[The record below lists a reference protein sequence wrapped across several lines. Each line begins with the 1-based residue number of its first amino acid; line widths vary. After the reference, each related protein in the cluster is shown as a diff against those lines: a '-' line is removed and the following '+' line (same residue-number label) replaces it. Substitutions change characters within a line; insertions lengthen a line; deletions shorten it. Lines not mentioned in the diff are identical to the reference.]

1 MRPFAIVLG
10 TVLAASSA
18 APLAAQK
25 PHRESPTL
33 VTSPPA
39 PTSAPQAHSTAD
51 SAHAKGTRPSP
62 TLMGQ
67 PAADSTHRPTTPNA
81 AVTQQ
86 AVRPTNP
93 AVRGPTVAAFTAG
106 LAMDSYASEGDEAMR
121 RYVARLTQRL
131 DSTIATLIGVF
142 RGTTGQP
149 LAGAESPAALS
160 QREKDRWARC
170 RDLHYDLQ
178 SYGPA
183 MHDLMGDLPQ
193 EAAVQR
199 AGEQLDSALTAL
211 QATSGCDDVSS
222 MIMAPDRWTPWP
234 QQYQSTAHTFYRD
247 WYNQVREVADRN
259 RALVIA
265 LNGTLPATART
276 PVPPGVARTPPY
288 AGAGPR

>member
-1 MRPFAIVLG
+1 MRPLAIMLG
-10 TVLAASSA
+10 TLLAAVSA

-33 VTSPPA
+33 VTNPSA
-39 PTSAPQAHSTAD
+39 PTTAPQARSTSD
-51 SAHAKGTRPSP
+51 TAHGKSGRPSP

-67 PAADSTHRPTTPNA
+67 PAADTTRRTSTPGGAVSTQA
-81 AVTQQ
+81 A
-86 AVRPTNP
+86 RPTNP
-93 AVRGPTVAAFTAG
+93 AVRGPSAAAFTAG
-106 LAMDSYASEGDEAMR
+106 LTMEPYASEGEEAMR
-121 RYVARLTQRL
+121 RYVARFTQRL
-131 DSTIATLIGVF
+131 DSTVATLIAVF

-160 QREKDRWARC
+160 QRERDRWARC

-178 SYGPA
+178 SYGSA
-183 MHDLMGDLPQ
+183 MHDLAGDLPDDG
-193 EAAVQR
+193 AVQR

-247 WYNQVREVADRN
+247 WYAQVRDVADRN

-265 LNGTLPATART
+265 LNGTLPAGSRL

>member
-1 MRPFAIVLG
+1 MRPFGIVLG
-10 TVLAASSA
+10 TLLAAATA

-33 VTSPPA
+33 VTNPSA
-39 PTSAPQAHSTAD
+39 PTTAPQARSTPD
-51 SAHAKGTRPSP
+51 SAHGKGNRPSP
-62 TLMGQ
+62 TLVSQ
-67 PAADSTHRPTTPNA
+67 PAPDTTRRASTPA
-81 AVTQQ
+81 GAVSTQ
-86 AVRPTNP
+86 ATRPTNP
-93 AVRGPTVAAFTAG
+93 AVRGPSVAAFTAG
-106 LAMDSYASEGDEAMR
+106 LAMDPYASEGEEAMR
-121 RYVARLTQRL
+121 RYVARFTQRL
-131 DSTIATLIGVF
+131 DSTIATLIAVF

-160 QREKDRWARC
+160 QRERDRWARC

-183 MHDLMGDLPQ
+183 MHDLAGDLP
-193 EAAVQR
+193 EDGAVQR

-211 QATSGCDDVSS
+211 RATSGCDDVSS

-247 WYNQVREVADRN
+247 WYGQVRDVADRN

-265 LNGTLPATART
+265 LNGTLPASSRM